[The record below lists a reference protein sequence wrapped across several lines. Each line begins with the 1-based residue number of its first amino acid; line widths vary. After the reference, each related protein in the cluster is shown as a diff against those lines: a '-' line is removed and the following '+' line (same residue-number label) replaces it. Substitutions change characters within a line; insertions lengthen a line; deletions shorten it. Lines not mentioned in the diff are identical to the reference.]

1 MFNVLHTTAAFS
13 NKYIIFQ
20 INHKRRFTPVKDD
33 PKQTIQVS
41 SFAKVYIYIYIY
53 ICTIKA
59 KTTKILKCIKTLF
72 KKNLKNKYNVSLPT
86 TA

>member
-41 SFAKVYIYIYIY
+41 SFAKVYIYI
-53 ICTIKA
+53 CKIKA

-72 KKNLKNKYNVSLPT
+72 KKNLKNTYNVSLPT